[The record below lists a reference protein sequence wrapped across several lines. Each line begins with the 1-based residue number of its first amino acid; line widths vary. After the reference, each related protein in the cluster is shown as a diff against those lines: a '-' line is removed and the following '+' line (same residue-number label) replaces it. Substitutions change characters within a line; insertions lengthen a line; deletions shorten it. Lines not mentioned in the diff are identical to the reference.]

1 MFKTDTVHNITHCH
15 QHGLFIGTLARLW
28 SINTCNLLLQT
39 WNKHFNCV
47 HSSENAKTMK
57 TNEANGI
64 CTLGPNSSQHSLGN
78 ITLIQQAAYYG
89 TCDWQALIQWS
100 SSEYQYWLFLLTSF
114 QFSFLS
120 SSAVSDG
127 LVPPWWFLQVFSSD
141 CLPAALLHLILPG
154 TVFFYALLFSAAFL
168 LFNVQFRVLNLYY
181 RGRQCRPGRAAISRV
196 FCPPRKLGS
205 VVEALIYLVGQRI
218 SPGTIS
224 SL

>member
-1 MFKTDTVHNITHCH
+1 
-15 QHGLFIGTLARLW
+15 
-28 SINTCNLLLQT
+28 
-39 WNKHFNCV
+39 
-47 HSSENAKTMK
+47 MK

-78 ITLIQQAAYYG
+78 ITLIQQAAYTRTY
-89 TCDWQALIQWS
+89 DWQALIQWS
-100 SSEYQYWLFLLTSF
+100 SLENQYWLFLPTSF

-120 SSAVSDG
+120 WSTVSNG
-127 LVPPWWFLQVFSSD
+127 LVPPWWFLQVFSSE
-141 CLPAALLHLILPG
+141 CLHAALLHLILPG

-168 LFNVQFRVLNLYY
+168 LFNIQFKVLNLYY
-181 RGRQCRPGRAAISRV
+181 RGRQRCPVRAGISRV
-196 FCPPRKLGS
+196 FCPPRKLVS